1 MQIAPVTLGRT
12 TRSCRTAGFVLTE
25 GAYAPMTSL
34 SRHRHE
40 RATLSFAVSGSFIEA
55 TDDATL
61 ACDELDLI
69 AKPPLEEHSNRFG
82 QNGARLVMVE
92 FTTERLE
99 SVLPLTHVF
108 DHARQIPGR
117 GVIAIIASRLHREME
132 RRDEASVLAME
143 GLVLEL
149 LAEASRP
156 ANPVRQ
162 SRAFAA
168 AENFLRRNWQESLSV
183 GQIAEAAGVHPAT
196 LVRLFR
202 AHRNC
207 SPGEYLR
214 QFRIAHAAREL
225 TRSARSIAEIAVE
238 VGFYDQS
245 HFTNA
250 FKRQLGITPAE
261 YRRQTRN

>member
-1 MQIAPVTLGRT
+1 MQIAPVTLGLA

-25 GAYAPMTSL
+25 GAYAPLTSL

-40 RATLSFAVSGSFIEA
+40 RATLSFAVSGSFVEA

-61 ACDELDLI
+61 ACEELDLI

-92 FTTERLE
+92 FTAERLE
-99 SVLPLTHVF
+99 SVLPFTHIF

-117 GVIAIIASRLHREME
+117 GVIPIIASRLHREME
-132 RRDEASVLAME
+132 RHDEASLLAME

-156 ANPVRQ
+156 ADPPRH
-162 SRAFAA
+162 SRAFSA
-168 AENFLRRNWQESLSV
+168 AEEFLRRNWQESLSV
-183 GQIAEAAGVHPAT
+183 AQIAEAAGVHPAT

-214 QFRIAHAAREL
+214 QLRIAHAAREL
-225 TRSARSIAEIAVE
+225 SRSTRCIAEIAVE
-238 VGFYDQS
+238 AGFYDQS

-250 FKRQLGITPAE
+250 FKRQIGVTPAQ
-261 YRRQTRN
+261 YRRQSGN